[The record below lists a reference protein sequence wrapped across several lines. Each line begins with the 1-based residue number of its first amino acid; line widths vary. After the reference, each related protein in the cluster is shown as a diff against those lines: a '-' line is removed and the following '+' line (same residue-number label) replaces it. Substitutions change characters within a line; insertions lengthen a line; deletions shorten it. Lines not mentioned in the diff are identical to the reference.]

1 MRRADV
7 IQSVARDPHS
17 RTCGALASL
26 GMIAALGMTLSLAT
40 PLSAQREHPISSK
53 IEVGPAGIATRPG
66 STFEIKLA
74 VQIPSEPVVWHFY
87 SITQPPGGPIA
98 TTISV
103 GPSNTFRLAGKI
115 QGTPPDAKNDPLFD
129 GLLTETHS
137 DSVIYR
143 IPIIASPSA
152 SGTKQLAVAMR
163 YQACNDR
170 YCLPPVTDTI
180 TAAIT
185 VTGVAVAGGA
195 ATFDSARPAPSITPE
210 PAVARA
216 PAPERLPGN
225 GSLALFLW
233 IAATMGAL
241 SLLTPCVFPMVPI
254 TISYFSRDTT
264 RNRAG
269 ALRDAGVY
277 AVGIM
282 AAFTTIGLG
291 LAIVLG
297 ATGLNRFAANPWLNL
312 GIALLFA
319 GFALS
324 LFGVLN
330 LGVPGSFVNR
340 IDELTRS
347 SRFGRDG
354 TTLLMGATF
363 AVTTFTCTAPFVG
376 TLLVAATQGD
386 WLWPA
391 LGLLTFSGVFA
402 IPFVILALVPGAL
415 KTLPRSGEW
424 MVTLKGTLAFLE
436 LAAAMKFL
444 SNADLVQGWGIFNRN
459 VVLATWVALG
469 LGLIVYLLKGKR
481 HWVPAVVTAVVVAWL
496 ASGLAGRRLGELE
509 PFLPPAGANAGGV
522 ANANELPWM
531 IDDYEGALA
540 RGKSE
545 NKLVLVDFTGYTC
558 TNCRWMEA
566 NMFPRAE
573 IERELE
579 KFVRVRLFTD
589 GQDESNVRQQ
599 KLQEKKFNTV
609 ALPLYVI
616 LDGDGNARGQ
626 FLGMTRKSDE
636 FIAFLAG
643 ASKGS
648 Q

>member
-1 MRRADV
+1 MTAAPV
-7 IQSVARDPHS
+7 VM
-17 RTCGALASL
+17 T
-26 GMIAALGMTLSLAT
+26 AALLVTTAAGTA
-40 PLSAQREHPISSK
+40 SAQREHPISARFDIGK
-53 IEVGPAGIATRPG
+53 AGIGTQPG
-66 STFEIKLA
+66 SKFSLKLI
-74 VQIPSEPVVWHFY
+74 VTIPSAPVVWHLY

-98 TTISV
+98 TTIKV
-103 GPSNTFRLAGKI
+103 GPAETFRLAGTI
-115 QGTPPDAKNDPLFD
+115 EGTPPDIADDPNF
-129 GLLTETHS
+129 GMMTETHT
-137 DSVIYR
+137 DSVVYR
-143 IPIIASPSA
+143 IPVVTSPSA
-152 SGTKQLAVAMR
+152 NGTKQLVVALR
-163 YQACNDR
+163 YQTCNDR

-180 TAAIT
+180 TTDVRVI
-185 VTGVAVAGGA
+185 GVATAPA
-195 ATFDSARPAPSITPE
+195 AFDSATPAAAAPATPTPTATSA
-210 PAVARA
+210 PAVQNV
-216 PAPERLPGN
+216 PIKQGKLPGN

-254 TISYFSRDTT
+254 TISYFSSGGERD
-264 RNRAG
+264 RSRAF
-269 ALRDAGVY
+269 RDAGVY

-282 AAFTTIGLG
+282 SAFTAIGLG

-312 GIALLFA
+312 AIAILFA
-319 GFALS
+319 GFAFS
-324 LFGVLN
+324 LFGLLN

-340 IDELTRS
+340 IDALTRS

-386 WLWPA
+386 WVWPA

-402 IPFVILALVPGAL
+402 VPFVILALVPGAL
-415 KTLPRSGEW
+415 KKLPRSGEW

-444 SNADLVQGWGIFNRN
+444 SNADLVEGWGIFTRN

-481 HWVPAVVTAVVVAWL
+481 HWIPAAVTAAIVAWL
-496 ASGLAGRRLGELE
+496 AFGLTGRRLGELE
-509 PFLPPAGANAGGV
+509 PFLPPAGANAAGV

-531 IDDYEGALA
+531 LDDYAGALA
-540 RGKSE
+540 KAKTE
-545 NKLVLVDFTGYTC
+545 NKLVLIDFTGYTC

-573 IERELE
+573 VERELE

-589 GQDESNVRQQ
+589 GADESNARQQ
-599 KLQEKKFNTV
+599 KLQEEKFNTV
-609 ALPLYVI
+609 ALPLYAVV
-616 LDGDGNARGQ
+616 DPQGNTRGQ

-636 FIAFLAG
+636 FIAFLTG
-643 ASKGS
+643 AAKLG

>member
-1 MRRADV
+1 MPPRNV
-7 IQSVARDPHS
+7 IPGIAR
-17 RTCGALASL
+17 SL
-26 GMIAALGMTLSLAT
+26 LITSSFLAALGMAPGIML
-40 PLSAQREHPISSK
+40 AQREHPISSR
-53 IEVGPAGIATRPG
+53 IDVGPAGISTKAG
-66 STFEIKLA
+66 SKFEVKLA
-74 VQIPSEPVVWHFY
+74 VTIPGEPVVWHLY
-87 SITQPPGGPIA
+87 SITQPPGGPIQ

-103 GPSNTFRLAGKI
+103 GPASIFRLG
-115 QGTPPDAKNDPLFD
+115 GTIEGSMPIVADDPNF
-129 GLLTETHS
+129 GIVTETHV

-152 SGTKQLAVAMR
+152 SGKHRLAIAMR

-170 YCLPPVTDTI
+170 YCLQPVTDTI
-180 TAAIT
+180 ATEIKIA
-185 VTGVAVAGGA
+185 GVAA
-195 ATFDSARPAPSITPE
+195 AAASSGFDSAKSASAPTPTVTATPPALSPSRT
-210 PAVARA
+210 

-254 TISYFSRDTT
+254 TISYFSRDAGRT
-264 RNRAG
+264 RAS
-269 ALRDAGVY
+269 AFTDATVY

-282 AAFTTIGLG
+282 AAFTAIGLG
-291 LAIVLG
+291 LAIFLG

-312 GIALLFA
+312 AIALLFA

-347 SRFGRDG
+347 TKFGHHG

-402 IPFVILALVPGAL
+402 IPFVLLALVPGAL

-444 SNADLVQGWGIFNRN
+444 SNADLVQGWGVFTRN

-469 LGLIVYLLKGKR
+469 LGLIFYLLKGKR
-481 HWVPAVVTAVVVAWL
+481 HWIPATVTAVIVAWL
-496 ASGLAGRRLGELE
+496 ALGMTGRRLGELE
-509 PFLPPAGANAGGV
+509 PFLPPAPGGV

-531 IDDYEGALA
+531 LDDYQGALA
-540 RGKSE
+540 KAKAE
-545 NKLVLVDFTGYTC
+545 NKLVLIDFTGYTC

-573 IERELE
+573 VEREME

-589 GQDESNVRQQ
+589 GSDESNARQQ
-599 KLQEKKFNTV
+599 KLQEEKFNTV
-609 ALPLYVI
+609 ALPLYAVV
-616 LDGDGNARGQ
+616 DSEGNTRGQ

-636 FIAFLAG
+636 FIAFLTG
-643 ASKGS
+643 AASAVK
-648 Q
+648 

>member
-1 MRRADV
+1 
-7 IQSVARDPHS
+7 
-17 RTCGALASL
+17 L
-26 GMIAALGMTLSLAT
+26 
-40 PLSAQREHPISSK
+40 
-53 IEVGPAGIATRPG
+53 
-66 STFEIKLA
+66 
-74 VQIPSEPVVWHFY
+74 Y

-98 TTISV
+98 TTIKI
-103 GPSNTFRLAGKI
+103 GPAETFRLAGKI
-115 QGTPPDAKNDPLFD
+115 DGTPPDIADDPNF
-129 GLLTETHS
+129 GMMTETHT
-137 DSVIYR
+137 DSVVYN
-143 IPIIASPSA
+143 IPIVASPRA
-152 SGTKQLAVAMR
+152 NGTKSLVVALR
-163 YQACNDR
+163 YQTCNAR

-180 TAAIT
+180 TTSIRVLGMATATAAK
-185 VTGVAVAGGA
+185 
-195 ATFDSARPAPSITPE
+195 TFDSAKSAAASGPAGAIAVKGNPAQQPGPPPTQPSG
-210 PAVARA
+210 A
-216 PAPERLPGN
+216 PIQFQGKLPGN

-254 TISYFSRDTT
+254 TISYFSSGGDRD
-264 RNRAG
+264 RAR
-269 ALRDAGVY
+269 AFRDAGVY

-282 AAFTTIGLG
+282 AAFTAIGLG

-312 GIALLFA
+312 AIAVLFA
-319 GFALS
+319 GFAFS

-330 LGVPGSFVNR
+330 LGVPGSLVNR
-340 IDELTRS
+340 IDALTRS

-402 IPFVILALVPGAL
+402 LPFVILALVPGAL

-444 SNADLVQGWGIFNRN
+444 SNADLVEGWGVFTRN
-459 VVLATWVALG
+459 VVLATWVLLG
-469 LGLIVYLLKGKR
+469 VGLIVYLLKGKR
-481 HWVPAVVTAVVVAWL
+481 HWIPAVVTAAVVVWL
-496 ASGLAGRRLGELE
+496 SLGLTGRRLGELE
-509 PFLPPAGANAGGV
+509 PFLPPAGANAAGV

-531 IDDYEGALA
+531 LDDYAGALA
-540 RGKSE
+540 KAKAE
-545 NKLVLVDFTGYTC
+545 NKLVLIDFTGYTC

-573 IERELE
+573 VERELE

-589 GQDESNVRQQ
+589 GEDESNARQQ
-599 KLQEKKFNTV
+599 KMQEEKFNTV
-609 ALPLYVI
+609 ALPLYAVV
-616 LDGDGNARGQ
+616 DPDGNTRGQ

-636 FIAFLAG
+636 FIAFLTG
-643 ASKGS
+643 AAKTG